1 MSCLLKKVFKLCVIT
16 YYFQMLILMNHD
28 IISIAAE
35 SFREGRKKE
44 VCILAPKK
52 AYNICK

>member
-1 MSCLLKKVFKLCVIT
+1 
-16 YYFQMLILMNHD
+16 MLMILMNHD